1 MREFNVYASKGGVG
15 CTTTAVMLALEL
27 ATEKPVLLVS
37 MAPANDTM
45 AVLGAPQSDLS
56 EGQVYISNDIWVADA
71 DTPIW
76 NINQYSNVVYDWGTT
91 EMTNSTGFKL
101 FVTTACY
108 LALRRAV
115 QASIEQP
122 DAVVVL
128 REEGRALTD
137 RDLFKTL
144 AVDEHRIKSIYRTA
158 DVARAVD
165 AGLISYRV
173 GREPQRNIVNL
184 IDNALNGVGQ

>member
-27 ATEKPVLLVS
+27 ATETPVLLVS

-45 AVLGAPQSDLS
+45 AVLGAPQRDLS
-56 EGQVYISNDIWVADA
+56 DNQVHISNNIWVADA
-71 DTPIW
+71 DTPVW
-76 NINQYSNVVYDWGTT
+76 NINQYSAVVYDWGTR

-101 FVTTACY
+101 FVTAACY

-115 QASIEQP
+115 QASIERP

-128 REEGRALTD
+128 REEGRVLRDSDISDVLGVDAD
-137 RDLFKTL
+137 RTL
-144 AVDEHRIKSIYRTA
+144 VIERSA

-165 AGLISYRV
+165 AGVLSHRV
-173 GREPQRNIVNL
+173 GREPHIVNL